1 MTPEGGTYIPYLQT
15 DFIYSAIAQELG
27 LAGAAAVLL
36 LYIVLV
42 YRGFRIA
49 MLADDGFSKLLAAGL
64 TVTLAVQAFIIV
76 GGVTGLIPADRN
88 HASVRLLRRLEPRR
102 QLPRPL
108 APDGGLEPRQR
119 AGGRRMNAQIRK
131 LFLVLCLLF
140 VAVIATTTY
149 WLWRSPDLEAR
160 QGNPTLV
167 VRQLTIKRGLIF
179 ASDGRTVL
187 ARNRPRKVQG
197 RTWYLRTYPQ
207 RRSHRPRR
215 RLLDRRPLAG
225 RPREVDER
233 LPHRIEREPVDRGQP
248 ARSTSSAASRRWA
261 TTSC

>member
-1 MTPEGGTYIPYLQT
+1 
-15 DFIYSAIAQELG
+15 
-27 LAGAAAVLL
+27 
-36 LYIVLV
+36 
-42 YRGFRIA
+42 
-49 MLADDGFSKLLAAGL
+49 
-64 TVTLAVQAFIIV
+64 
-76 GGVTGLIPADRN
+76 
-88 HASVRLLRRLEPRR
+88 
-102 QLPRPL
+102 
-108 APDGGLEPRQR
+108 
-119 AGGRRMNAQIRK
+119 MNAQIRK

-207 RRSHRPRR
+207 DDLTAHVVGYSTVGRSRAGLEKSMNDFLTGSNANLSTVVNRTIDKLRGLTQVGNDLVLTIDARGAAGGARPARGQLRRGRGARPANRRRARDGVVAAVQPESRRGPIRGDPRR
-215 RLLDRRPLAG
+215 EGPVHAGRTAAQPGHPGPVHPRIDVQGDHRLGGPRVRPLHA
-225 RPREVDER
+225 
-233 LPHRIEREPVDRGQP
+233 
-248 ARSTSSAASRRWA
+248 
-261 TTSC
+261 